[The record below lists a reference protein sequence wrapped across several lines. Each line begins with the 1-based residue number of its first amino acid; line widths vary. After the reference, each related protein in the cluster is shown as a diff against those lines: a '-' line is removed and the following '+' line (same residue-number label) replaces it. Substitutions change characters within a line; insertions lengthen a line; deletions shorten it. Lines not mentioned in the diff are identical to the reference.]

1 MKPTAYPTL
10 IVDIDVASPKLTR
23 PDSTYKSGS
32 PVQTN
37 GAIFIEHW
45 TFMLTR
51 CIAIICIAAF
61 AGRVAAEAE
70 KPPLSAATS
79 YPARPVRLICPFP
92 PGGAADMVARMLAQ
106 RFTDQ
111 LREQVVVDNRSGAG
125 GVIGVQ
131 IAAKSPADG
140 HTLLLASSSNF
151 TFGPAVEAKLPY
163 DPARDFMPVAL
174 TVIVPN
180 ILTAHPGLPAHSI
193 GELIRLAKESP
204 GKFSYASPGTGTTS
218 HLIGVMFERAARI
231 QLLHI
236 PYKGGGPALVDLM
249 GGHVQLLFGGISTSL
264 PLIRSGKL
272 LGLGVTT
279 MKRSQAAPG
288 IPTIAESGL
297 PGFEVIQWF
306 GLAAP
311 VATPRDIVARLNRL
325 TIETLNNAEFKTQL
339 YRTGLDTADDNTPA
353 EFDVYMKKELGK
365 LTRVFKEAGVHI
377 EQVR

>member
-1 MKPTAYPTL
+1 
-10 IVDIDVASPKLTR
+10 
-23 PDSTYKSGS
+23 
-32 PVQTN
+32 
-37 GAIFIEHW
+37 
-45 TFMLTR
+45 MLSR
-51 CIAIICIAAF
+51 CIVITFLAAF
-61 AGRVAAEAE
+61 AGQVAAQDG
-70 KPPLSAATS
+70 KPLRSSAST
-79 YPARPVRLICPFP
+79 YPARPIRLICPFP
-92 PGGAADMVARMLAQ
+92 PGGAADMTARMLAQ
-106 RFTDQ
+106 RFSDQ
-111 LREQVVVDNRSGAG
+111 LREQVVVDNRSGAA

-163 DPARDFMPVAL
+163 DPARDLMPVAL
-174 TVIVPN
+174 AVIVPN
-180 ILTAHPGLPAHSI
+180 VLTAHPGLPAHSI
-193 GELIRLAKESP
+193 GDLIRLAKESP
-204 GKFSYASPGTGTTS
+204 GRISYASPGSGTTS
-218 HLIGVMFERAARI
+218 HLIGVLFERAARI
-231 QLLHI
+231 QLLHV

-264 PLIRSGKL
+264 PLIKSGKL

-279 MKRSQAAPG
+279 MKRSQAAPE

-311 VATPRDIVARLNRL
+311 VATPRDIVERLNRL
-325 TIETLNNAEFKTQL
+325 TMETLKNAEFKAQL
-339 YRTGLDTADDNTPA
+339 HRTGLDTADENTPA
-353 EFDVYMKKELGK
+353 GFDAYMKKELGT